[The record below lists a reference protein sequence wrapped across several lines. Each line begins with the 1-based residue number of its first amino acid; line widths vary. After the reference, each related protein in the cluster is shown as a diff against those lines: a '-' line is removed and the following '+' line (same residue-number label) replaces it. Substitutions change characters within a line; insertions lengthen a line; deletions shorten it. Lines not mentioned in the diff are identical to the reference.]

1 MRRGVPGLT
10 LVLFLTLV
18 GEINIKEMH
27 TEEGEEELCSVFHSF
42 KPSSFPLVAS
52 CSCSS
57 NDSIIILL

>member
-10 LVLFLTLV
+10 LALFLTLV

-27 TEEGEEELCSVFHSF
+27 TEGEEELCCVFHSL